1 MNSELKVFAKLSS
14 ESGRAL
20 SKRTL
25 YMNDRL
31 KVFAMLSSESGRAI
45 SKRTLYMN
53 SELKVFCLLFFK
65 KVRIFAE
72 FPQKITANTL
82 KGD

>member
-1 MNSELKVFAKLSS
+1 MNDELKFFARISSESGRAISKRTLYMNDRLKVFAKLSS

-20 SKRTL
+20 SKC
-25 YMNDRL
+25 N
-31 KVFAMLSSESGRAI
+31 
-45 SKRTLYMN
+45 LYMN

>member
-1 MNSELKVFAKLSS
+1 MNSELKVFAKFSS

-20 SKRTL
+20 SKHTL
-25 YMNDRL
+25 YMNGEL
-31 KVFAMLSSESGRAI
+31 KVFARFSSESGRAL
-45 SKRTLYMN
+45 SKHTLYMN

-72 FPQKITANTL
+72 FPQKITANML

>member
-1 MNSELKVFAKLSS
+1 MNDELKVFAKLSSESGRAISKRTLYMNDRLKVFAKLSS

-25 YMNDRL
+25 YMN
-31 KVFAMLSSESGRAI
+31 G
-45 SKRTLYMN
+45 
-53 SELKVFCLLFFK
+53 ELKVFCLLFFK

-72 FPQKITANTL
+72 IPQKITANML

>member
-1 MNSELKVFAKLSS
+1 MNSELKVFARFSS

-25 YMNDRL
+25 YMNGEL
-31 KVFAMLSSESGRAI
+31 KVFAMLSSESGRAL
-45 SKRTLYMN
+45 SKCNLYMN
-53 SELKVFCLLFFK
+53 GELKVFCLLFFK

-72 FPQKITANTL
+72 FPQKITANML